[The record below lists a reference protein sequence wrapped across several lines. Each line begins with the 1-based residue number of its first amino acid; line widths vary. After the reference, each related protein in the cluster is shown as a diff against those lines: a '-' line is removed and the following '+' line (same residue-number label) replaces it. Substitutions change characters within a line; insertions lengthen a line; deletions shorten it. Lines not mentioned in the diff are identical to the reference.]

1 MPRGLIL
8 VHKVL
13 RERYFGGDWPAFKTL
28 LGWRCLSVSPGV
40 GCTGAIQ
47 WELHICDPP
56 EEKCSLLGQGDN
68 RREGHDGKALSN
80 PLQPHHQR
88 QGSSRSPTGTRE
100 YEAVSW
106 LNSPFFPL
114 SLHPSSEP
122 TPEDQEPVALAAG
135 GNYRSKLK

>member
-1 MPRGLIL
+1 MGGPHLS
-8 VHKVL
+8 
-13 RERYFGGDWPAFKTL
+13 ERP
-28 LGWRCLSVSPGV
+28 PGV
-40 GCTGAIQ
+40 WRSPRQKEPGGAP
-47 WELHICDPP
+47 EKGVVTPP

-68 RREGHDGKALSN
+68 RREGHNGKALSN

-88 QGSSRSPTGTRE
+88 QGSPGSPTGTRE

-114 SLHPSSEP
+114 SLHPSSES
-122 TPEDQEPVALAAG
+122 TPEGQEPVALAGG